1 MHRGPY
7 WHTSEGVQLDAGV
20 PRGSRWTGL
29 GDGDGRLRGCLAEVT
44 ADGRGEAAMP
54 VTRRL
59 WLPAE
64 DGSVTV
70 AALVDIPVTD
80 TSAAESAR
88 GLRAVSAGADAPG

>member
-1 MHRGPY
+1 
-7 WHTSEGVQLDAGV
+7 
-20 PRGSRWTGL
+20 
-29 GDGDGRLRGCLAEVT
+29 
-44 ADGRGEAAMP
+44 MP

-80 TSAAESAR
+80 TSAAGSAR